1 VSNKIVTGE
10 YQPHLERA
18 LVREVRKH
26 KKADPL
32 SSLMIVAPTNLLSL
46 HLSRLLA
53 RELTGHADLHFLTL
67 LDLSRRLG
75 ERPLA
80 LEGLGPMAP
89 MADRL
94 IFREAVRECLAG
106 GSGSYFIEVS
116 ETDGFSEVFLE
127 TIGDLKEGCLKP
139 RDLLDALDESHLGP
153 LAEGKIREVVALWK
167 SYETKKKS
175 AGFYD
180 RADLMSE
187 AASNAPGD
195 SRLAATRGIMIYGFY
210 DLNPLQKRLIESCA
224 AVVDTVFFFPYR
236 DEPAFEYAR
245 PTLEWVRSL
254 GAEVLDPPREA
265 EERSPDEA
273 KAAEPAVV
281 SAPGEIRECKEICRE
296 ILRLAGA
303 RGSAVVAGPPPVAG
317 VVGASLG
324 IGGDGG
330 RFPVD
335 GLSLNEVGVLLREP
349 AKYAA
354 HLARAFDA
362 AGVEPFITEGLL
374 LGRSRAAAGLIQL
387 MELMESDFGRRE
399 VMDFLTFAEI
409 DLGSFLKSGPRD
421 ERGRRDGSH
430 APKVPSPGVEGANPA
445 LWDLLSREAGVVSGL
460 DSWERKL
467 SDLLK
472 LRRPSPE
479 RGDPRG
485 EGPALREGDR
495 ERALRTLIGFIK
507 KMAAWMRSFP
517 SEASPSEFVGRTIVL
532 YEALIASSPERETV
546 VRKMRDLALL
556 DSCAGVL
563 ERSFFLRL
571 AGRYLEEAR
580 SSVGSFQGKGPT
592 VSGLMAARGLPF
604 KVVVLPGLVEGW
616 FPKPAGRDPILLD
629 RERAALNGAFKASG
643 VEGELG
649 LKAGRHSEERLLF
662 RLSVGAA
669 SERVLF
675 TFPRLDPFTGAERMP
690 STFLLETVES
700 ITGTHCEPGS
710 LDGLPFFSRVPLAK
724 LFPDDGV
731 FLDQTEF
738 DLSIA
743 EAAMGED
750 GSGALSHLKRGGTFF
765 EKAMEAEA
773 HRWGSR
779 RFTRYDGV
787 MDSREAIAALKGR
800 YVGPSGVAAPTS
812 LEDYASCPFAYLM
825 RRILG
830 IKALEDPEELLS
842 MSPAD
847 RGGLAHEILERAYRE
862 IFSGGERPR
871 PDWQAVLRAE
881 AEEVLSE
888 YRAESDLGL
897 PLLWELDRERLI
909 GDLVASVREDL
920 DGMGGFVPWE
930 LELAYG
936 FTGGAQS
943 GGPLRLQVGAERR
956 VPLGGVMDRVDVDE
970 GAGRVKVIDYKT
982 GAGALYGNDS
992 LRGGR
997 TLQLPLY
1004 VLGARHLF
1012 GSEPAV
1018 EGAEYFFVSGGRR
1031 GARVRFTSEAV
1042 DGRMEDL
1049 ETVVRT
1055 IVDGVEAGI
1064 FFAFPGDSCEYC
1076 DYSQACGPCGTL
1088 FERKR
1093 TDERAGAFLKMTEID

>member
-18 LVREVRKH
+18 LVREVRNH

-32 SSLMIVAPTNLLSL
+32 SSLIIVVPTNLLAL

-53 RELTGHADLHFLTL
+53 RELGGHADLHFLTL

-75 ERPLA
+75 ERSLA
-80 LEGLGPMAP
+80 LKGLSPMPP

-106 GSGSYFIEVS
+106 GSGSYFIDVS
-116 ETDGFSEVFLE
+116 ETDGFSGVFLE

-139 RDLLDALDESHLGP
+139 RDLLEALDESHLGP
-153 LAEGKIREVVALWK
+153 VAEGKTREVAALWTA
-167 SYETKKKS
+167 YETKKKS

-180 RADLMSE
+180 RADLISE

-195 SRLAATRGIMIYGFY
+195 SRLAATREIMIYGFY

-224 AVVDTVFFFPYR
+224 AAGDTLFFTPYR

-245 PTLEWVRSL
+245 PTLEWVKSL
-254 GAEVLDPPREA
+254 GAEVLDPPRVA
-265 EERSPDEA
+265 EERSPDAA
-273 KAAEPAVV
+273 KAAEPAVL
-281 SAPGEIRECKEICRE
+281 SSPGEIRECKEICRE

-303 RGSAVVAGPPPVAG
+303 RGTAV
-317 VVGASLG
+317 
-324 IGGDGG
+324 
-330 RFPVD
+330 VD

-354 HLARAFDA
+354 HLARVFDA
-362 AGVEPFITEGLL
+362 VGVEPFVTEGLS
-374 LGRSRAAAGLIQL
+374 LGRSRAAAGLILL
-387 MELMESDFGRRE
+387 MELIESDFGRRE

-409 DLGSFLKSGPRD
+409 DLGSFLKSGPRG
-421 ERGRRDGSH
+421 ERGRRGGSH
-430 APKVPSPGVEGANPA
+430 APKVSSAGMEGANPA

-472 LRRPSPE
+472 RRRPPPE
-479 RGDPRG
+479 PGDLQA
-485 EGPALREGDR
+485 EGPARREGDR
-495 ERALRTLIGFIK
+495 ERALRALIGFIER
-507 KMAAWMRSFP
+507 MAAWMLSFP
-517 SEASPSEFVGRTIVL
+517 AEASPSEFVERTISL

-556 DSCAGVL
+556 DSCAGSI
-563 ERSFFLRL
+563 ERSLFFRL

-616 FPKPAGRDPILLD
+616 FPKPAGRDPVLLD
-629 RERAALNGAFKASG
+629 GERAALNVAFKASG
-643 VEGELG
+643 IEGELG
-649 LKAGRHSEERLLF
+649 LKAGRQSEERLLF

-690 STFLLETVES
+690 STFLLETAES
-700 ITGTHCEPGS
+700 ITGAHCGPGS
-710 LDGLPFFSRVPLAK
+710 LDGLPFFTRVPLAT

-738 DLSIA
+738 DLSVA

-750 GSGALSHLKRGGTFF
+750 GLGALSHLKRGGTFF
-765 EKAMEAEA
+765 GNAMEAEA

-787 MDSREAIAALKGR
+787 MESREAIAALKGR

-812 LEDYASCPFAYLM
+812 LENYAACPFAYLM

-862 IFSGGERPR
+862 IFSGGEKPR
-871 PDWQAVLRAE
+871 PDWQAVLCAE
-881 AEEVLSE
+881 AEGVLRE
-888 YRAESDLGL
+888 YRAESELGL

-909 GDLVASVREDL
+909 RDLVASVREDL
-920 DGMGGFVPWE
+920 EGMGGFVPWE
-930 LELAYG
+930 LELTYG
-936 FTGGAQS
+936 FTGGAES
-943 GGPLRLQVGAERR
+943 GGPLRLQVGADRR
-956 VPLGGVMDRVDVDE
+956 IPLGGVMDRVDVDE
-970 GAGRVKVIDYKT
+970 GAGRAKVVDYKT
-982 GAGALYGNDS
+982 GVGALYKNDS

-1004 VLGARHLF
+1004 VLGARNVF

-1018 EGAEYFFVSGGRR
+1018 EGAEYFFVSGRRR
-1031 GARVRFTSEAV
+1031 GARVRFTSEAL

-1049 ETVVRT
+1049 KTIVRT
-1055 IVDGVEAGI
+1055 IVDGVEAGV

-1076 DYSQACGPCGTL
+1076 EYSQACGPCGML

-1093 TDERAGAFLKMTEID
+1093 TDDRAEAFLKMTEID